1 MKSVQVVESYFCG
14 FEDSSSAIEVSVPD
28 SLDMRNLNLYLW
40 GGDKERKKLSCYQ
53 FETLIEL
60 LIRADANGHD
70 INDLLKIASCAGN
83 KQVVYE
89 HHLKSVRE

>member
-1 MKSVQVVESYFCG
+1 MIMMQIAECNFLG
-14 FEDSSSAIEVSVPD
+14 FEESNKVLDVIVPD
-28 SLDMRNLNLYLW
+28 SLETMNVNLYLQ
-40 GGDKERKKLSCYQ
+40 GIAGEENKLSYQQ

-60 LIRADANGHD
+60 LERVYDNGYD

-89 HHLKSVRE
+89 HHLRSVRE